1 MKGKDMPATHATT
14 DLATL
19 RAAALA
25 EHYQKTMELVINHWE
40 RRSRQF
46 VTLVAVLAG
55 AALVAFA
62 RPLIAPALKEVFLK
76 YVPLKDSNLARLDA
90 LMPVAG
96 DLILAFLVVTV
107 FYLMANLVNRTSII
121 TNYYAYLQRI
131 EPELRDALAIPTGQ
145 TSFTREGDFYRLVGA
160 SNSRLIGGAF
170 KAILGFL
177 LLFFFAARLFFDFPQ
192 GLPPLPITTRELAL
206 DWVAKCFLFVI
217 DVVIFIATA
226 WLYVRF
232 VRPLTPEPDAS

>member
-1 MKGKDMPATHATT
+1 MPATTTT

-19 RAAALA
+19 RAAVLA
-25 EHYQKTMELVINHWE
+25 EHYQKTMELVIHHWE

-76 YVPLKDSNLARLDA
+76 YVPLKDANLTRLDA
-90 LMPVAG
+90 LTPVAG

-107 FYLMANLVNRTSII
+107 FYLTANLVNRTSII
-121 TNYYAYLQRI
+121 TNYYVYLQRI
-131 EPELRDALAIPTGQ
+131 EPELRKALEISPSQ
-145 TSFTREGDFYRLVGA
+145 VVFSREGDFYRAVGA
-160 SNSRLIGGAF
+160 YNSRLIGRSY
-170 KAILGFL
+170 KAILGLL

-192 GLPPLPITTRELAL
+192 DLPPLQIPNRELAL
-206 DWVAKCFLFVI
+206 EWVAKCFLFAI
-217 DVVIFIATA
+217 DVVIFVATA
-226 WLYVRF
+226 RLFARF
-232 VRPLTPEPDAS
+232 VSPLTPAMPEVEAS